1 MLADYFVSKYIK
13 DHKNTEDE
21 KVRLS
26 YGVLSSI
33 AGLIINF
40 ILFLV
45 ELIMGTLINSIAVTA
60 DAFHNLADVTSSVIT
75 LAGFKLSSKPA
86 DREHPFGHGRIEY
99 LAALLVAA
107 LILVVGVNFIESS
120 FSRIIKPESVRFN
133 LVSFFII
140 IVAVPFK
147 LYLSHFNK
155 YMGEKI
161 DSSALKA
168 AGVDAFN
175 DVMILL
181 GVIISLLVSGL
192 GHIYIDG
199 YVGIMVAIMIIL
211 SGISIMK
218 ETINPLLGQT
228 PDPKLVDEIERLVM
242 GYDVIIG
249 VHDLIIHN
257 YGPGRSMA
265 SLHAEVP
272 YNVPIMTIHS
282 QIDKAEKEIS
292 DKLNIFAVIH
302 MDPVN
307 TDSKEIASAREE
319 VESILKSFPEISSI
333 HDFRVVG
340 EGKNKNLIFDA
351 VVPFRVK
358 ISKEGEELLKQRV
371 ANQIKKVHPGYNAII
386 TIDRNYTSE
395 D

>member
-1 MLADYFVSKYIK
+1 MFINLIASKFIK
-13 DHKNTEDE
+13 DYENTEDE
-21 KVRLS
+21 KVRVG
-26 YGVLSSI
+26 YGILSSI

-45 ELIMGTLINSIAVTA
+45 ELIMGMLINSIAVTA

-75 LAGFKLSSKPA
+75 LLGFKLSSKPA

-107 LILVVGVNFIESS
+107 LILVLGINFIESS
-120 FSRIIKPESVRFN
+120 FLRILKPEKVRFS
-133 LVSFFII
+133 LVSLLII
-140 IVAVPFK
+140 IAAIPFK
-147 LYLSHFNK
+147 LYLSHFEK
-155 YMGEKI
+155 YIGERI

-175 DVMILL
+175 DVLILI
-181 GVIISLLVSGL
+181 GVIISLIVSGL
-192 GHIYIDG
+192 GHIYVDG

-228 PDPKLVDEIERLVM
+228 PDPKVVDKIKKIAM
-242 GYDVIIG
+242 SHSIIIG
-249 VHDLIIHN
+249 VHDLVIHN

-282 QIDKAEKEIS
+282 EIDKAEKEIS
-292 DKLNIFAVIH
+292 SKLNIFTVIH

-307 TDSKEIASAREE
+307 TDSKEVSGAKNEL
-319 VESILKSFPEISSI
+319 ESVLKKFSEISSI

-340 EGKNKNLIFDA
+340 EGENKKLIFDA
-351 VVPFRVK
+351 VVPYSVK
-358 ISKEGEELLKQRV
+358 ISEDGQELLKQKV
-371 ANQIKKVHPGYNAII
+371 VEEIKKVHPNYTASI
-386 TIDRNYTSE
+386 TIDRNLYI
-395 D
+395 

>member
-1 MLADYFVSKYIK
+1 MVTKFIVSKFIK
-13 DHKNTEDE
+13 DYDSTEDE
-21 KVRLS
+21 NVRVS
-26 YGVLSSI
+26 YGTLSSI
-33 AGLIINF
+33 AGLVINF
-40 ILFLV
+40 MLFLT
-45 ELIMGTLINSIAVTA
+45 ELIMGMLVNSIALTA
-60 DAFHNLADVTSSVIT
+60 DSFHNLADVTSSVIT

-99 LAALLVAA
+99 LTALLIAA

-120 FSRIIKPESVRFN
+120 FSRIIKPEAVRFN
-133 LVSFFII
+133 LISLL
-140 IVAVPFK
+140 IVILAIPFK

-155 YMGEKI
+155 YIGEKI
-161 DSSALKA
+161 NSSALKA
-168 AGVDAFN
+168 AGADAFN
-175 DVMILL
+175 DVMILI
-181 GVIISLLVSGL
+181 GVIISLLVSWL

-199 YVGIMVAIMIIL
+199 YVGVMVAIMIIL

-218 ETINPLLGQT
+218 ETINPLLGQI
-228 PDPKLVDEIERLVM
+228 PDPKLVDEMKMLVM
-242 GYDVIIG
+242 NYNIIIG
-249 VHDLIIHN
+249 VHDIIIHN

-282 QIDKAEKEIS
+282 EIDKAEKEIA
-292 DKLNIFAVIH
+292 DKLNIFTVIH

-307 TDSKEIASAREE
+307 TDSREVSYAREE
-319 VESILKSFPEISSI
+319 VESILKGFPAISSI

-340 EGKNKNLIFDA
+340 EGGNKNLIFDA
-351 VVPFRVK
+351 VIPFKVK
-358 ISKEGEELLKQRV
+358 ISTEEQKFIKQRIESE
-371 ANQIKKVHPGYNAII
+371 IKKVHPGYNAVI